1 VNPMPLAAQKA
12 EAQTPPIPAQ
22 GPRGVTT
29 SAPVLAPVSTPVA
42 VPATAAAAAALND
55 RVTVLSGQL
64 SAANSRRNQLSSQ
77 LRNSVGGPDR
87 LGLEERIGQLDKR
100 IIQIETDI
108 ADVGRALSAAP
119 GGLGQSTTVPPR
131 NYYGPNPGQVT
142 AISIVGTI
150 FVLFP
155 LAIAYARLLWRRSM
169 HPPAPAAA
177 SPDITNRLERMEQG
191 IEVITL
197 EVERISEGQ
206 RFVSQLMSDNAK
218 RAAPEPVRLP
228 NAGPR
233 TA

>member
-1 VNPMPLAAQKA
+1 MPLAAQKA
-12 EAQTPPIPAQ
+12 EPQTPPIPTQ
-22 GPRGVTT
+22 GARGVTA
-29 SAPVLAPVSTPVA
+29 SVPVLAPVSTPVA

-55 RVTVLSGQL
+55 RVSVLSGQL

-131 NYYGPNPGQVT
+131 NYYGPNPGQFT

-155 LAIAYARLLWRRSM
+155 LAIAYARILWRRSL
-169 HPPAPAAA
+169 HPPPAAA

-191 IEVITL
+191 IEVIAL

-206 RFVSQLMSDNAK
+206 RFVSQLMNDNVK

>member
-1 VNPMPLAAQKA
+1 MPPAAKKA
-12 EAQTPPIPAQ
+12 EQQTPPTPAQ
-22 GPRGVTT
+22 GPRGVSG
-29 SAPVLAPVSTPVA
+29 SAPVLAPGSTPVA
-42 VPATAAAAAALND
+42 VPTTTAAAAALNE
-55 RVTVLSGQL
+55 RVSVLSGQL

-119 GGLGQSTTVPPR
+119 GGLAQTTTAPPR

-169 HPPAPAAA
+169 HPPAAPA

-191 IEVITL
+191 IEVIAL